1 MCIGYKGMNSFRIFD
16 FIKDIIMSTKLNK
29 RKFIR
34 FYFGIA
40 TDREKKAVYDSK
52 ESETMLRSVWDE
64 KQENKT
70 SELDFDKQAIFSR
83 IQNQINSNEVSFSH
97 KIALFTRKYA
107 AVIGVGLVLATS
119 AAIFSIYRIGP
130 HQEIASAEV
139 SNTGKSPKYIILPDG
154 SKVTLNTNSS
164 LKYPQKFSRKNRT
177 VALEGE
183 AFFDITKDAKK
194 PFIVK
199 TSTIEIEVLG
209 TSFNVMAF
217 ANDAIVETTLFT
229 GKVKISRKNPST
241 NKTQSVILS
250 PNHKATFYKSDE
262 RFIMDKVDVT
272 TSTAWQK
279 GELVFEN
286 EMFDNVI
293 VKLQRWYNVKI
304 TLSDDIKNK
313 HRLTM
318 SIDTESLDETLNIIK
333 KTLPADYTTA
343 NGGVIIYSK
352 KK

>member
-1 MCIGYKGMNSFRIFD
+1 MFSFRIFG
-16 FIKDIIMSTKLNK
+16 FINSIKMNTKLDRK
-29 RKFIR
+29 KFIR

-52 ESETMLRSVWDE
+52 ESETMLREAWEE
-64 KQENKT
+64 KQESKT
-70 SELDFDKQAIFSR
+70 AGLNFDKQALFNR
-83 IQNQINSNEVSFSH
+83 IQNQINSHEISIKH
-97 KIALFTRKYA
+97 RIAFFTRKYA
-107 AVIGVGLVLATS
+107 AVIGVGLVLAAS
-119 AAIFSIYRIGP
+119 ATIFSIYRFGS
-130 HQEIASAEV
+130 HQEIAFVQV
-139 SNTGKSPKYIILPDG
+139 SNSDKTSKEIVLPDG
-154 SKVTLNTNSS
+154 SKVSLNTNST
-164 LKYPQKFSRKNRT
+164 LKYPQKFARKNRT
-177 VALEGE
+177 VILDGE
-183 AFFDITKDAKK
+183 AFFDVTKDAKK

-199 TSTIEIEVLG
+199 TSSINIEVLG

-217 ANDAIVETTLFT
+217 DKDAIVETTLFT

-262 RFIMDKVDVT
+262 RFVMDKVDAT
-272 TSTAWQK
+272 SSTAWQK

-293 VKLQRWYNVKI
+293 VKLQRWYNVEI

-318 SIDTESLDETLNIIK
+318 SIDSESLNETLNIIK
-333 KTLPADYTTA
+333 KTLPVDYTTA

>member
-1 MCIGYKGMNSFRIFD
+1 
-16 FIKDIIMSTKLNK
+16 MSRKLDRK
-29 RKFIR
+29 KFIR

-40 TDREKKAVYDSK
+40 TDKEKEAVYDSK
-52 ESETMLRSVWDE
+52 ESETVLRQIWDE
-64 KQENKT
+64 KQESKT
-70 SELDFDKQAIFSR
+70 DGLDFNKQAVFNR
-83 IQNQINSNEVSFSH
+83 IQNQIKSNEVSITHRIVS
-97 KIALFTRKYA
+97 FTRKYA
-107 AVIGVGLVLATS
+107 AVIGVGLVLAVS
-119 AAIFSIYRIGP
+119 AAVFSIYRIGTN
-130 HQEIASAEV
+130 QEISYTQI
-139 SNTGKSPKYIILPDG
+139 SNTEKTTKEILLSDG
-154 SKVTLNTNSS
+154 TKVILNSNSS
-164 LKYPQKFSRKNRT
+164 IKYPQKFARRNRT
-177 VALEGE
+177 VILDGE
-183 AFFDITKDAKK
+183 AFFDVTRDAKK

-199 TSTIEIEVLG
+199 TATIEIEVLG

-217 ANDAIVETTLFT
+217 DNDAIVETTLFT
-229 GKVKISRKNPST
+229 GRVKISRKNPST

-262 RFIMDKVDVT
+262 RFVMDKVDVT

-293 VKLQRWYNVKI
+293 IKLQRWYNVEI

-318 SIDTESLDETLNIIK
+318 SIDTESFDEVLNIIK
-333 KTLPADYTTA
+333 KTLPVDYTTA

>member
-1 MCIGYKGMNSFRIFD
+1 
-16 FIKDIIMSTKLNK
+16 MSRKLDRK
-29 RKFIR
+29 KFIR

-52 ESETMLRSVWDE
+52 ESEAVLRDIWEE

-70 SELDFDKQAIFSR
+70 QGLGFNKQAIFNK
-83 IQNQINSNEVSFSH
+83 IQDQIKSNEVSVTY
-97 KIALFTRKYA
+97 KIAKFASKYA
-107 AVIGVGLVLATS
+107 ALFGLGLVLAAS
-119 AAIFSIYRIGP
+119 ATIFSIYRFGS
-130 HQEIASAEV
+130 HQEIAFTQV
-139 SNTGKSPKYIILPDG
+139 SNSDKTSKEVVLPDG
-154 SKVTLNTNSS
+154 SKVTLNTNST
-164 LKYPQKFSRKNRT
+164 LKYPQKFARKNRT
-177 VALEGE
+177 VILDGE
-183 AFFDITKDAKK
+183 AFFDVTKDAKK

-199 TSTIEIEVLG
+199 TTTIQIEVLG
-209 TSFNVMAF
+209 TRFNVMSF

-229 GKVKISRKNPST
+229 GKVKISRKNPNT

-250 PNHKATFYKSDE
+250 PNHKATFYKPDE
-262 RFIMDKVDVT
+262 RFVMDKVDVN

-304 TLSDDIKNK
+304 TLSDDLKNK

-333 KTLPADYTTA
+333 KTLPVDYTTA
-343 NGGVIIYSK
+343 NGGVIVYSRK
-352 KK
+352 K

>member
-1 MCIGYKGMNSFRIFD
+1 
-16 FIKDIIMSTKLNK
+16 MSRKLDRK
-29 RKFIR
+29 KFIR

-52 ESETMLRSVWDE
+52 ESETVLREAWDE
-64 KQENKT
+64 KQESKAAG
-70 SELDFDKQAIFSR
+70 LDFDKQALFNR
-83 IQNQINSNEVSFSH
+83 IQNQINSNKVSITDR
-97 KIALFTRKYA
+97 IAYYTRKYA
-107 AVIGVGLVLATS
+107 AVIGVGLVLAAS
-119 AAIFSIYRIGP
+119 ATIFSIYRFGS
-130 HQEIASAEV
+130 HQEIAFAQV
-139 SNTGKSPKYIILPDG
+139 SNTDKTSKQIVLPDG
-154 SKVTLNTNSS
+154 SKVTLNTNST
-164 LKYPQKFSRKNRT
+164 LKYPQKFARKNRT
-177 VALEGE
+177 VILNGE
-183 AFFDITKDAKK
+183 AFFDVTKDAKK

-199 TSTIEIEVLG
+199 TSSLDIEVLG

-217 ANDAIVETTLFT
+217 DKDAIVETTLFT
-229 GKVKISRKNPST
+229 GKVKISRKNPSS

-262 RFIMDKVDVT
+262 RFVMDKVDVT

-279 GELVFEN
+279 GKLVFEN
-286 EMFDNVI
+286 EIFDNVI

-333 KTLPADYTTA
+333 KTLPVNYTTA